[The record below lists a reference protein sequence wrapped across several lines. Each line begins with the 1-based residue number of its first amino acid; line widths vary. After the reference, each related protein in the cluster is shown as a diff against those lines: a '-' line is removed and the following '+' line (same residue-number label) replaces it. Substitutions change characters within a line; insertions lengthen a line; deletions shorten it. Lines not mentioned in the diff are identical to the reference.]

1 MDGLDV
7 AADSRGALAL
17 RGISFDVRA
26 GEVVGVG
33 GLMGAGRTELVMHLF
48 GVWGERRAGRVLVG
62 GRTLSAGSPRGAL
75 AAGLVLVT
83 EDRKRFGLVLGQ
95 TVAYNLSLSVVA
107 RYAPRGIIDEAM
119 ERRAVRPFFE
129 SLRIKARDL
138 DARVGELSGGN
149 QQKVVLGKALMVEP
163 KVVLLD
169 EPTRGID
176 VAAKVDVYELV
187 NRLTAEGKAVVL
199 VSSELPEL
207 LGMSD
212 RILVLHQGQL
222 TGAFDRA
229 EASPEKI
236 LATAMGR
243 SPISSSPSAG

>member
-1 MDGLDV
+1 MSAQPLALIVLLVCLTVGWMNHSYNFPWTTFLTLWI
-7 AADSRGALAL
+7 AAVLGGFFIALAL
-17 RGISFDVRA
+17 
-26 GEVVGVG
+26 
-33 GLMGAGRTELVMHLF
+33 
-48 GVWGERRAGRVLVG
+48 
-62 GRTLSAGSPRGAL
+62 
-75 AAGLVLVT
+75 
-83 EDRKRFGLVLGQ
+83 
-95 TVAYNLSLSVVA
+95 
-107 RYAPRGIIDEAM
+107 
-119 ERRAVRPFFE
+119 
-129 SLRIKARDL
+129 
-138 DARVGELSGGN
+138 
-149 QQKVVLGKALMVEP
+149 
-163 KVVLLD
+163 LLD
-169 EPTRGID
+169 QPARGID